1 MKLGKYFSL
10 DELTVTH
17 QKLNNTPGLLEIQK
31 LKLLVQ
37 NLLDPVREMYDSPI
51 YVSSGFRSLTLNKA
65 VGGATKLISQHTKGE
80 AADID
85 GVDNAKLF
93 NFIRDHFDF
102 DQLIWEEGNNLQ
114 PAWIHVS
121 YKAKGNR
128 QQILKFKNKK
138 QVL

>member
-1 MKLGKYFSL
+1 MN
-10 DELTVTH
+10 ELTVTH

-51 YVSSGFRSLTLNKA
+51 YVSSGFRSLAVNKA
-65 VGGATKLISQHTKGE
+65 VGGATKPISQHTKGE

-93 NFIRDHFDF
+93 CLIKDNFDF

-114 PAWIHVS
+114 PVWIHVS

-128 QQILKFKNKK
+128 KQILKFKNKK

>member
-1 MKLGKYFSL
+1 MILGKYFSL

-17 QKLNNTPGLLEIQK
+17 QKLNNIPGLLETQK

-37 NLLDPVREMYDSPI
+37 NLLDPVREMFDSPI